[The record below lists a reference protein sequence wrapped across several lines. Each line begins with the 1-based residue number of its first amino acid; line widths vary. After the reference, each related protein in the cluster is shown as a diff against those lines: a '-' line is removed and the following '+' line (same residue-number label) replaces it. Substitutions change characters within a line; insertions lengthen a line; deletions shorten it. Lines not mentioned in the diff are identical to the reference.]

1 MMRYKS
7 KMKKGKKKA
16 LKKKEARQEKAVLGM
31 YVICT

>member
-16 LKKKEARQEKAVLGM
+16 LKKKRSAAGKSG
-31 YVICT
+31 INCG